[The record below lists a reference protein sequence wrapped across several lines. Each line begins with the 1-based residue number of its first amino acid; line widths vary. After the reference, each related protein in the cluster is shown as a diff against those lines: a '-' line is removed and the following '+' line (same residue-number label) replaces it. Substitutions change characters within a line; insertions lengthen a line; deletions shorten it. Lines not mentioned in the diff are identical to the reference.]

1 MVISTRIQQR
11 GFRKWYERE
20 LIRSHSHLVLLLFCG
35 LAVVGA
41 LEALSGRTLADRLLL
56 AACLLV
62 AAAIGAWAMRRYL
75 FFLMRAEA
83 IANQAVCPACAVYAR
98 WTVEHDEAA
107 DTRTGTP
114 AAMAVCCRACGHRWR
129 IAC

>member
-1 MVISTRIQQR
+1 MAISTLIQQR

-20 LIRSHSHLVLLLFCG
+20 LIRSHSHLVLLILCA

-41 LEALSGRTLADRLLL
+41 LEALSGRTLVDRLLL
-56 AACLLV
+56 AACLVV

-83 IANQAVCPACAVYAR
+83 IANQAVCPACSVYAR
-98 WTVEHDEAA
+98 WTVERDEAA
-107 DTRTGTP
+107 DALAGTP
-114 AAMAVCCRACGHRWR
+114 PVMAVCCRACSHRWR